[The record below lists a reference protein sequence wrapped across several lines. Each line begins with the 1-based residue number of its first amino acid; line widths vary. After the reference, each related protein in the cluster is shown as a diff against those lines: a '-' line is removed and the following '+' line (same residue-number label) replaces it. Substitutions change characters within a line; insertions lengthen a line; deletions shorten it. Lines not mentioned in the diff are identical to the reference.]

1 MLVLWVFDLCI
12 SHALRWQS
20 RFCDGGIM
28 LIRLVSA
35 SGQLTQEVGPAVC
48 GDGEQLKSLSTETS
62 NVFW

>member
-1 MLVLWVFDLCI
+1 
-12 SHALRWQS
+12 
-20 RFCDGGIM
+20 M